1 MMTLFEIKVGG
12 DMTGPVTGNPPAEV
26 PTDVAQPT
34 AAEATPAASSPPARP
49 PVAPIAD
56 EFMGMG
62 FGPQLPSN
70 IGFHA
75 FGPPVP
81 SGFSGVSFQGV
92 SGLPTNASSRG
103 AETEMAPIEV
113 EVETVAIDQARTV
126 LRDHLYS
133 TAFPDLEA
141 AIEQRGGLSNEEKAL
156 LERGGE
162 AFIGVQIVAGLL
174 AEARGLAEA
183 QGESFDT
190 LPREQQEAYMVQA
203 QADGE
208 VDLPFF
214 DAAGIMRHASAM
226 LQMIENH
233 PNPSEAQR
241 DQQEA
246 LRGALTLVREIIALG
261 AGELTMPDG
270 RVVTVVDMDG
280 RAGPLA
286 PGTITMS
293 QALQEYDRA
302 ARTGSSSPA
311 ENELEA
317 AMQTV
322 TSGETAS
329 GIRTPYNALTM
340 EEALTQQ
347 AMRAEL
353 LNTTPHVS
361 STADTASLFSP
372 SSNMSFNEASHSASA
387 ELAAMDTETLQARID
402 EAQKEYI
409 RARDAEVV
417 HTEVELDA
425 LNEAVEN
432 LVYLTRFLENRNA
445 ARVAA
450 GLRPMAE
457 SLGTELLQA

>member
-1 MMTLFEIKVGG
+1 MTLFKIKVGG
-12 DMTGPVTGNPPAEV
+12 DMTGPVTGNSPAEV

-34 AAEATPAASSPPARP
+34 AAESTTPAASTPPAPP
-49 PVAPIAD
+49 PVAPITD
-56 EFMGMG
+56 QFLGMG

-81 SGFSGVSFQGV
+81 SVLSGVSFQGGV
-92 SGLPTNASSRG
+92 AGLPTNAAPQG
-103 AETEMAPIEV
+103 AETEAVPI
-113 EVETVAIDQARTV
+113 EVETVALDQARTV

-141 AIEQRGGLSNEEKAL
+141 AIAQRGGLSDAERAL
-156 LERGGE
+156 LQRGGE
-162 AFIGVQIVAGLL
+162 VFIDAQITAGLL
-174 AEARGLAEA
+174 AEARSLAEA

-208 VDLPFF
+208 VELPFY

-233 PNPSEAQR
+233 PNPSAAQQN
-241 DQQEA
+241 QQEA

-280 RAGPLA
+280 RSGPLA
-286 PGTITMS
+286 PGTITVA
-293 QALQEYDRA
+293 QALEEYDRA
-302 ARTGSSSPA
+302 ARNGSSTPA
-311 ENELEA
+311 QNELEA

-322 TSGETAS
+322 TSGETSS

-340 EEALTQQ
+340 EEALAQQ

-372 SSNMSFNEASHSASA
+372 SSSRVFDEVSHSASA

-409 RARDAEVV
+409 RARDAAVV
-417 HTEVELDA
+417 HTEVELAA